1 MSSEK
6 HLPPSVNDDEKDEFE
21 IDEEE
26 KSEVEEELEKAEL
39 EEQEDIT

>member
-6 HLPPSVNDDEKDEFE
+6 HLPPSVNDDEKAESE

-26 KSEVEEELEKAEL
+26 KSVVEEELEKVEL
-39 EEQEDIT
+39 EEHENMT